1 MKRLLTPEFVNEVS
15 PPEKGERWIADTKVR
30 NFGLRLWATKSG
42 GSKAYCLRLGSKKRL
57 TFDPY
62 WDSNYNITLLLS
74 ESYDGSLGSYLQPAR
89 NWARLETKKQKSIPI
104 DIKKLNKENQKQKD
118 YYKKQVSQLTLQEA
132 AQSLLR
138 GMEIS
143 GRTEAYR
150 DQLAKLFH
158 NWNADSIKK
167 KQLTDIT
174 AEELADA
181 LVDRNYTWAN
191 IRALKA
197 FITQIYKQAST
208 FGFYRFRNS
217 KGLGKLVRKAF
228 NEKFDVKYPELRDLK
243 PDVYREIFRRLEE
256 NTDQWQQ
263 AYCLRL
269 YFEFSAPLSRL
280 MAARWDQ
287 TLESNWYPYL
297 PHEKKLWFHSREE
310 ITDEVKTIL
319 SRLSVFRKRDFIE
332 SDYWFPSKE
341 GQSKP
346 HITTISRLWGN
357 TLKQVG
363 IKHYPLYE
371 FARSYR
377 EPHRP
382 SYYSTYSREFID
394 EIFSDQ
400 IVAVM
405 SKLQQ
410 LEKNK
415 TIRTNT

>member
-42 GSKAYCLRLGSKKRL
+42 GSKAFCLRLGSRKRL

-132 AQSLLR
+132 AQSLLI

-143 GRTEAYR
+143 GRSEAYR

-197 FITQIYKQAST
+197 FISQIYKQAST
-208 FGFYRFRNS
+208 FGFYRFHNS

-243 PDVYREIFRRLEE
+243 PDVYQEIFRRLEE
-256 NTDQWQQ
+256 NTGQWQQ

-269 YFEFSAPLSRL
+269 YFEFSTPLNRL
-280 MAARWDQ
+280 MVARWDQ
-287 TLESNWYPYL
+287 ILEGNWYPYL
-297 PHEKKLWFHSREE
+297 PHEKKLWFQSREK
-310 ITDEVKTIL
+310 ITDDVDLIL
-319 SRLSVFRKRDFIE
+319 SRLSDFIKRDFGE
-332 SDYWFPSKE
+332 SEYWFPS
-341 GQSKP
+341 QYALSKP
-346 HITTISRLWGN
+346 HITTVSSLWAN
-357 TLKQVG
+357 TLKQTG
-363 IKHYPLYE
+363 IEYYPIVE
-371 FARSYR
+371 FAKSYR

-382 SYYSTYSREFID
+382 SYYSTYSRDYTERLYK
-394 EIFSDQ
+394 DQ
-400 IVAVM
+400 KMAVM
-405 SKLQQ
+405 SKLQPG
-410 LEKNK
+410 
-415 TIRTNT
+415 